1 LFFSINEYFAKLMD
15 EGLIEYLSGFVTP
28 QRINNFSRV
37 LNFRTRYF
45 TVVLEDIYQS
55 HNASA
60 VLRSCDC
67 FGIQD
72 VHIIE
77 NRNEYNINPD
87 VTLGS
92 NKWLNIHRHN
102 QKENNTIDTI
112 DELRKNNY
120 RIIATS
126 PHEKKEIEIE
136 NFDLTRGKAA
146 FIFGSELKGISDAVK
161 DEADEFLKIP
171 MYGFTESFNISVSAA
186 IVLHDL
192 VTKLHRSEVLWQLTD
207 TEKQEII
214 FNWLKKTIKHSE
226 LLENEYYQTIN
237 HRKK

>member
-1 LFFSINEYFAKLMD
+1 MD

>member
-1 LFFSINEYFAKLMD
+1 MD
-15 EGLIEYLSGFVTP
+15 EGLIEYLSRFVTP
-28 QRINNFSRV
+28 ERRNNFSRV
-37 LNFRTRYF
+37 INFRTRYF

-77 NRNEYNINPD
+77 NRNDYNINPD

-92 NKWLNIHRHN
+92 NKWLTIHRHN

-112 DELRKNNY
+112 NDLRKNNY

-126 PHEKKEIEIE
+126 PHEKKEIKIE

-161 DEADEFLKIP
+161 DEADEFLNIP

-192 VTKLHRSEVLWQLTD
+192 VTKLHRSEILWQLTE

-214 FNWLKKTIKHSE
+214 FNWLKNTIKYPE
-226 LLENEYYQTIN
+226 LLEVEYYQTIN

>member
-1 LFFSINEYFAKLMD
+1 MN
-15 EGLIEYLSGFVTP
+15 EGLIEYLSRFVTP

-146 FIFGSELKGISDAVK
+146 FIFGSEFKGISGAVK

-192 VTKLHRSEVLWQLTD
+192 VTKLHRSEVLWQLTG

-237 HRKK
+237 HREK